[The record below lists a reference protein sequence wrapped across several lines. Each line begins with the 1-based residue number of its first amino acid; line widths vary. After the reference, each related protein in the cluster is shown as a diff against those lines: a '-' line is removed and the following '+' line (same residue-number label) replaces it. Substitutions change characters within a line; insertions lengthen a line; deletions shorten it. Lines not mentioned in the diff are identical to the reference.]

1 MGLLVVVALT
11 VAGVLV
17 WSVLGE
23 SSFESVRGKV
33 RSFLK
38 KDTVV

>member
-1 MGLLVVVALT
+1 MGLVIVVALT

-17 WSVLGE
+17 WSVYGE
-23 SSFESVRGKV
+23 SSFEKVRGKV

-38 KDTVV
+38 SAE